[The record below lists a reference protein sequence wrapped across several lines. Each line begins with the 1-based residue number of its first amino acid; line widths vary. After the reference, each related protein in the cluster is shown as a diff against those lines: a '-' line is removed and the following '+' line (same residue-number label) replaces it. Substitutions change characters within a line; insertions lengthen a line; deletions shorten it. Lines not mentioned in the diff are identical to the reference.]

1 MNARLLLTALTML
14 SLPSTALAAVNCDTL
29 LANPAPVSPYT
40 EKVLE
45 RIENAIN
52 SIGGSAGGSGGTDE
66 SRLIDA
72 VQWAGATIA
81 ATVDS
86 YVQIVEE
93 VRSLTV
99 RSTCEE
105 YDILLLQCSM
115 ERVRTKMNDAVAG
128 GDFGK
133 AYLLQELHSFINQRL
148 RNILTGAR
156 DPRLQDA
163 SWGEKQ
169 PFDPPEQVWCCVAEA
184 EADDEEGGICRQ
196 RTPEECGEQ
205 GVPFTTLASCTAF
218 GCTPPDP
225 LPEETGMLCPFSSDY
240 FPPSS
245 DGFGCDLSLL
255 KKLTGYE
262 GGQRDADILEKLM
275 EKLREFRKQAR
286 GIGNL
291 EDRINALLSGTTPP
305 PPYTPPEDEEEEDP
319 EHRAFEG
326 CPLARCSDDP
336 EKACVTNEDCAA
348 GAFCR
353 RGWKRCEDHDKDF
366 CSTDED
372 CQEGGGGACVL
383 MDPPENFAA
392 WELRG
397 AFSAVR
403 DEAKL
408 LEVFRDL
415 RGREPREFSK
425 ELTLPDEQKEGVD
438 YTVYDYVGDKLV
450 RGMVR
455 TEVRGTVQA
464 LGRAEADLFARGSDP
479 VYQMAETFQPLR
491 SAGKP
496 LAEIA
501 SRQDGLR
508 QLVVRFAWFLRR
520 TCTDRPC
527 SQKLEII
534 MRLAQA
540 ESCFPY
546 TSGQYLNQSCAS
558 PLWKQCVDEAKLGD
572 ILTPPELDCDE

>member
-45 RIENAIN
+45 RMENAIH
-52 SIGGSAGGSGGTDE
+52 SIGSSSGGSGAADE

-86 YVQIVEE
+86 YVQVVEE
-93 VRSLTV
+93 VRNLTV

-105 YDILLLQCSM
+105 YDILLLQCGM
-115 ERVRTKMNDAVAG
+115 ERVRTEMNDAIAD

-148 RNILTGAR
+148 RTLLAGAR
-156 DPRLQDA
+156 DPRIQDA

-169 PFDPPEQVWCCVAEA
+169 PFDPPEQVWCCLSEA
-184 EADDEEGGICRQ
+184 EEDDEEGGICRQ

-255 KKLTGYE
+255 RELTGYE
-262 GGQRDADILEKLM
+262 GGQRDADILETLM
-275 EKLREFRKQAR
+275 EKLREFRRQAR

-291 EDRINALLSGTTPP
+291 EERIDALLNGTVPP
-305 PPYTPPEDEEEEDP
+305 PPYTPPANEEEEDP
-319 EHRAFEG
+319 EHRSFEG
-326 CPLARCSDDP
+326 CPLARCSNDP
-336 EKACVTNEDCAA
+336 EQACVTNEDCAA

-366 CSTDED
+366 CSTDAD

-383 MDPPENFAA
+383 MDPPENVAA

-558 PLWKQCVDEAKLGD
+558 PLWKQCVDEAKLDG